1 MPTCAVHPATQ
12 LQIGTC
18 CTTCC
23 LTFATWPAGQRK
35 CFCPYQHLSASSS
48 SSSPSSSS
56 AVSPI
61 SYSSL
66 QMLLGNIP
74 AFGEQ
79 KKEQGEWARKWE
91 SSCRRMVPNCENEI
105 MGGDC
110 GNELLD
116 AHNVRVIGNGSQVL
130 VLGHGFGSD
139 QSVWQFILPYFVNDF
154 KVVLFDLMGAGTTKS
169 HNFSFARYAT
179 LHAYADDLLMIL
191 DEMEIESCVFVG
203 HSMSGMIACIA
214 SIERPQ
220 VFQKLVLLSA
230 SPRWISR
237 AVPSSH
243 CVPATVWTIS
253 SAIYN
258 IFPLGCCDHRFN
270 FLQLAVL
277 TVIAQHYWSSTDQL
291 QEL

>member
-1 MPTCAVHPATQ
+1 
-12 LQIGTC
+12 
-18 CTTCC
+18 
-23 LTFATWPAGQRK
+23 
-35 CFCPYQHLSASSS
+35 
-48 SSSPSSSS
+48 
-56 AVSPI
+56 
-61 SYSSL
+61 
-66 QMLLGNIP
+66 
-74 AFGEQ
+74 
-79 KKEQGEWARKWE
+79 
-91 SSCRRMVPNCENEI
+91 MVPNCEDEI

-139 QSVWQFILPYFVNDF
+139 QSVWQFILPYFVNDY
-154 KVVLFDLMGAGTTKS
+154 KVMLFDLMGAGSTKS

-230 SPRWISR
+230 SPR
-237 AVPSSH
+237 
-243 CVPATVWTIS
+243 
-253 SAIYN
+253 
-258 IFPLGCCDHRFN
+258 
-270 FLQLAVL
+270 
-277 TVIAQHYWSSTDQL
+277 
-291 QEL
+291 

>member
-1 MPTCAVHPATQ
+1 
-12 LQIGTC
+12 
-18 CTTCC
+18 
-23 LTFATWPAGQRK
+23 
-35 CFCPYQHLSASSS
+35 
-48 SSSPSSSS
+48 
-56 AVSPI
+56 
-61 SYSSL
+61 
-66 QMLLGNIP
+66 
-74 AFGEQ
+74 
-79 KKEQGEWARKWE
+79 
-91 SSCRRMVPNCENEI
+91 

-230 SPRWISR
+230 SPR
-237 AVPSSH
+237 
-243 CVPATVWTIS
+243 
-253 SAIYN
+253 
-258 IFPLGCCDHRFN
+258 
-270 FLQLAVL
+270 
-277 TVIAQHYWSSTDQL
+277 
-291 QEL
+291 

>member
-1 MPTCAVHPATQ
+1 
-12 LQIGTC
+12 
-18 CTTCC
+18 
-23 LTFATWPAGQRK
+23 
-35 CFCPYQHLSASSS
+35 
-48 SSSPSSSS
+48 
-56 AVSPI
+56 
-61 SYSSL
+61 
-66 QMLLGNIP
+66 
-74 AFGEQ
+74 
-79 KKEQGEWARKWE
+79 
-91 SSCRRMVPNCENEI
+91 
-105 MGGDC
+105 
-110 GNELLD
+110 
-116 AHNVRVIGNGSQVL
+116 
-130 VLGHGFGSD
+130 
-139 QSVWQFILPYFVNDF
+139 
-154 KVVLFDLMGAGTTKS
+154 
-169 HNFSFARYAT
+169 
-179 LHAYADDLLMIL
+179 
-191 DEMEIESCVFVG
+191 
-203 HSMSGMIACIA
+203 MSGMIACIA